1 MKQLLIDHTPFHIA
15 KMTISE
21 AKTSGDGRMRITGKL
36 QESGV
41 KNGNGRVYPPEVL
54 KKQVE
59 LYTKG
64 PIASN
69 TAMGELDHPES
80 TIVNL
85 NNVSHVINKVW
96 WEGNDVMGMLTLLN
110 TPSGKIAQEI
120 ILAGI
125 PLGISS
131 RGMGSVKQIG
141 ETVRELGLAGE
152 QQKKGTPTMGGI
164 IILLSILIDG
174 SLWCNFWWK
183 DKDYSDGK
191 LTADPTR
198 NIFIQVMQHKK
209 YQNFDVQ
216 TLTSPVVS
224 LWNLNNSI
232 DRTKTRIES
241 EIYFNNAYLNY
252 ESIMF
257 ENVGHFMHLDK
268 KVADCI
274 LLKIKT
280 YLL

>member
-21 AKTSGDGRMRITGKL
+21 AKVSGDGRMRITGKL

-41 KNGNGRVYPPEVL
+41 KNGNGRVYPSEIL

-59 LYTKG
+59 LYANG
-64 PIASN
+64 PVKSN

-85 NNVSHVINKVW
+85 NNVSHLINKVW

-141 ETVRELGLAGE
+141 ETVEVQDDFELLCWDLVSVPS
-152 QQKKGTPTMGGI
+152 TPGAYMS
-164 IILLSILIDG
+164 LSESKQRQEG
-174 SLWCNFWWK
+174 
-183 DKDYSDGK
+183 KDYN
-191 LTADPTR
+191 R
-198 NIFIQVMQHKK
+198 VN
-209 YQNFDVQ
+209 
-216 TLTSPVVS
+216 S
-224 LWNLNNSI
+224 LI
-232 DRTKTRIES
+232 T
-241 EIYFNNAYLNY
+241 EIICTTTGACPL
-252 ESIMF
+252 
-257 ENVGHFMHLDK
+257 
-268 KVADCI
+268 C
-274 LLKIKT
+274 
-280 YLL
+280 

>member
-1 MKQLLIDHTPFHIA
+1 MKELLIDHTPFHIA

-21 AKTSGDGRMRITGKL
+21 AKGSSDGRMRITGKL

-59 LYTKG
+59 LYANG
-64 PIASN
+64 PVKSN

-85 NNVSHVINKVW
+85 NNVSHLINKVW
-96 WEGNDVMGMLTLLN
+96 WEGNDVMGILTLLN

-141 ETVRELGLAGE
+141 ETVEVQDDFELLCWDLVSVPSTPNAYMTLAE
-152 QQKKGTPTMGGI
+152 AQQHK
-164 IILLSILIDG
+164 SV
-174 SLWCNFWWK
+174 
-183 DKDYSDGK
+183 KDYN
-191 LTADPTR
+191 R
-198 NIFIQVMQHKK
+198 VN
-209 YQNFDVQ
+209 
-216 TLTSPVVS
+216 S
-224 LWNLNNSI
+224 LI
-232 DRTKTRIES
+232 T
-241 EIYFNNAYLNY
+241 EIICTTTGACPL
-252 ESIMF
+252 
-257 ENVGHFMHLDK
+257 
-268 KVADCI
+268 C
-274 LLKIKT
+274 
-280 YLL
+280 